1 MNKKS
6 RHRKQLKNSRKKR
19 KGGMFSSS
27 KAKQNLFKTKTL
39 TVLKSPVDPA
49 LKELLMTVPGSG
61 SHKHVSEQLL
71 GPLKTAPISLK
82 ERAQIAMSSLPVS
95 SAAAAGIGIALFK
108 RAQRIR
114 AHSFHNH
121 NIEEC
126 ARINQQAEKLLIEA
140 MELGNLQA
148 RAALAE
154 MYLSRDKVGV
164 KPPIMEHMPMAVG
177 LVSEF
182 DRDSDC
188 MGAFDCMGVL
198 AYCHFKYYN
207 DLHQA
212 NLLAMPSAQ
221 AGSKYGQ
228 FVCGLIQ
235 RNQRN
240 NGIHNGGACY
250 WFSLAAGQNY
260 DEAQIGLAELYSSD
274 KMTMGGTKEDDMKE
288 ALRLR
293 ELAAEQGNDKAMLYL
308 GYTHGD
314 QAIALKKDA
323 NRQGEAQRHFEEA
336 CRWVGFA
343 LESNNDSAERALK
356 IIKREFEEANPKR
369 SKK

>member
-1 MNKKS
+1 MFKKTHT
-6 RHRKQLKNSRKKR
+6 RHIKKKKAFSKKR
-19 KGGMFSSS
+19 KGGMFPSSE
-27 KAKQNLFKTKTL
+27 AKQNLFKTKTL

-71 GPLKTAPISLK
+71 GPLKTAPRNLK
-82 ERAQIAMSSLPVS
+82 ERAESAMSSLPVS
-95 SAAAAGIGIALFK
+95 SAAAAGLSIALFK
-108 RAQRIR
+108 RAQRMR

-126 ARINQQAEKLLIEA
+126 ARINQQAEKHLIEA

-164 KPPIMEHMPMAVG
+164 KPPIMEHMPMAVD

-182 DRDSDC
+182 DSDDSDP
-188 MGAFDCMGVL
+188 DCMGVL
-198 AYCHFKYYN
+198 AYCHFKYN
-207 DLHQA
+207 MLNEA
-212 NLLAMPSAQ
+212 APLAMKSAQ
-221 AGSKYGQ
+221 RGSKYGQ

-240 NGIHNGGACY
+240 NGIHNGGA
-250 WFSLAAGQNY
+250 WFSLAAAQNY
-260 DEAQIGLAELYSSD
+260 DEAQIGLAELYSSG
-274 KMTMGGTKEDDMKE
+274 KMTMGGTKEDDMRE

-293 ELAAEQGNDKAMLYL
+293 ELAAEQGNDKAMLYV

-314 QAIALKKDA
+314 EAIELKKDE
-323 NRQGEAQRHFEEA
+323 NRQEEAQTLFEEA

-343 LESNNDSAERALK
+343 LESNNDSAERALI
-356 IIKREFEEANPKR
+356 IIKREFEEVKPKR